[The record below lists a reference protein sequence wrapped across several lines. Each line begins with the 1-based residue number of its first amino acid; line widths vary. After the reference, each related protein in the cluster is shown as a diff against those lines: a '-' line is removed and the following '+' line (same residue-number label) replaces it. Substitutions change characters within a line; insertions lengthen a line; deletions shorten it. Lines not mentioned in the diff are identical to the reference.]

1 MGQEE
6 VARWSGIFFRD
17 IAFWKHTQ
25 SLFLAN
31 YYIKKLGIPLMRFLH
46 YIDSISIWTGKIFR
60 WLALILSLVVLYEVL
75 ARYIF
80 NRPTIWAFDT
90 AMMLYSMLFILGGAY
105 VLREKR
111 HIRVDVIF
119 NLFSL
124 RTQAVIDIVFY
135 LVSFFPYTVV
145 MIWYGGKIAYMSTL
159 SREISNTSQW
169 GEPIYPWRWLIP
181 VGFFLL
187 FLQGIPEF
195 IRTIQ
200 QMRSKSNDT

>member
-1 MGQEE
+1 M
-6 VARWSGIFFRD
+6 
-17 IAFWKHTQ
+17 K
-25 SLFLAN
+25 FLQQ
-31 YYIKKLGIPLMRFLH
+31 
-46 YIDSISIWTGKIFR
+46 IDNISMWTGKIFR
-60 WLALILSLVVLYEVL
+60 WVALILSLVVIYEVS
-75 ARYIF
+75 ARYLF

-90 AMMLYSMLFILGGAY
+90 AMILYSMLFIFGGAY
-105 VLREKR
+105 VLWEKK

-124 RTQAVIDIVFY
+124 RTQAIIDIVFY
-135 LVSFFPYTVV
+135 LAFFFPYTVV
-145 MIWYGGKIAYMSTL
+145 MIWYGGKIAYMSTVA
-159 SREISNTSQW
+159 REISNTSQW

-181 VGFFLL
+181 IGFFLL